1 MHYVA
6 EKPGQQMRKLALA
19 GCISLAVVVAG
30 CGESDPR
37 SPGTSRAST
46 RPAPV
51 RLAKAPTRVRPVA
64 AGSTVGLPLLTSTGA
79 RITALWQAPLTKAV
93 VTGDL
98 VVGLAAGRLE
108 AISESTGQQRW
119 TASLPA
125 EEPYVAGLFAA
136 GGVVV
141 VEVGHVGTT
150 PAGIYE
156 VTRDVVFDAL
166 SGRQLWDAGVPG
178 GPAVRVHPA
187 ITYAQGLIVSG
198 NASGGV
204 IARKA
209 LTGAVAWRT
218 PPPSC
223 AQDAGGGSGYD
234 DGLAADGGL
243 LVVSYRCDSD
253 RRSQVVVER
262 LAPRTGARLWQWRSI
277 AAGEQSFIELSV
289 VGAATQGELVVLSGR
304 AGEPMVGHYVR
315 ILPRP
320 RVWPT
325 SLGGLGAFG
334 GTDLLLALDARTG
347 TPRWTELG
355 GQQEELTLTDGVTCE
370 TVNIGFECRDDQSG
384 LQTRPVLTT
393 ESEEGSSPPYRG
405 DGAAGISGSLAGVV
419 LSQAPSGAVSIG
431 VFPLRGGGA
440 IAHATVQLGDSTYGG
455 AKYKNFIVGAGPIAG
470 GGTLLLLRRVDVSGY
485 PLVALRVSA

>member
-1 MHYVA
+1 
-6 EKPGQQMRKLALA
+6 MRKFALA

-30 CGESDPR
+30 CGESDLR
-37 SPGTSRAST
+37 SPGTLRAST

-51 RLAKAPTRVRPVA
+51 RPAKAPTRVRPVA
-64 AGSTVGLPLLTSTGA
+64 AGSTVGLPRVTSTGA
-79 RITALWQAPLTKAV
+79 RITALWQAPLTQAV

-156 VTRDVVFDAL
+156 VTRDVVFDAR

-198 NASGGV
+198 DASGGV

-218 PPPSC
+218 PPPAC
-223 AQDAGGGSGYD
+223 AQDTGGGSGYD
-234 DGLAADGGL
+234 DGLAADGAL

-253 RRSQVVVER
+253 RRSLVVVQR
-262 LAPRTGARLWQWRSI
+262 LAPRKGARLWQWRSI
-277 AAGEQSFIELSV
+277 AVGPQSFIELSV
-289 VGAATQGELVVLSGR
+289 EGAATQGELVVLSGQ
-304 AGEPMVGHYVR
+304 AGEPMVGRYVR
-315 ILPRP
+315 SLPRP

-325 SLGGLGAFG
+325 SLGAFG

-355 GQQEELTLTDGVTCE
+355 GQLEEVTLTDGVTCE
-370 TVNIGFECRDDQSG
+370 TVEVGFECRDDRSG
-384 LQTRPVLTT
+384 LQSRLVLTT
-393 ESEEGSSPPYRG
+393 GPGEGSSPPYEG

-419 LSQAPSGAVSIG
+419 LSQAPSGAVTIG
-431 VFPLRGGGA
+431 VFPLRRGGA

-455 AKYKNFIVGAGPIAG
+455 AKYKNFIVAAGPIAG
-470 GGTLLLLRRVDVSGY
+470 GGALLLLRRVDVSGY

>member
-1 MHYVA
+1 
-6 EKPGQQMRKLALA
+6 L
-19 GCISLAVVVAG
+19 
-30 CGESDPR
+30 
-37 SPGTSRAST
+37 
-46 RPAPV
+46 
-51 RLAKAPTRVRPVA
+51 A
-64 AGSTVGLPLLTSTGA
+64 AGSTVGLPPVTSTGA
-79 RITALWQAPLTKAV
+79 EITALWQAPLTEAM

-98 VVGLAAGRLE
+98 VVGLAAGRPAVLE
-108 AISESTGQQRW
+108 AISELTGRQRW

-125 EEPYVAGLFAA
+125 EDPYVANLFAA

-141 VEVGHVGTT
+141 VEVGNVSNA

-198 NASGGV
+198 DALGGV

-209 LTGAVAWRT
+209 LTGAVAWHT
-218 PPPSC
+218 PPASC

-234 DGLAADGGL
+234 DRLADDGGL

-253 RRSQVVVER
+253 RRSQVILQR
-262 LAPRTGARLWQWRSI
+262 LAPRTGALRWQWRSI
-277 AAGEQSFIELSV
+277 AVGEQSFIEMSV
-289 VGAATQGELVVLSGR
+289 EGAGTEGELVVLSGQ
-304 AGEPMVGHYVR
+304 AGEPMVGRYLR
-315 ILPRP
+315 SLPRP

-325 SLGGLGAFG
+325 SLDAFG

-355 GQQEELTLTDGVTCE
+355 GQLEKLTLTDGATCE

-384 LQTRPVLTT
+384 LHTRPILTT
-393 ESEEGSSPPYRG
+393 GLGEGSSPPYER
-405 DGAAGISGSLAGVV
+405 DGTAGISGSLAGVV

-455 AKYKNFIVGAGPIAG
+455 ARCKNFIVGAGPIAG
-470 GGTLLLLRRVDVSGY
+470 GGTLLLLRRVDVAGY
-485 PLVALRVSA
+485 PLVALRVSSSRP